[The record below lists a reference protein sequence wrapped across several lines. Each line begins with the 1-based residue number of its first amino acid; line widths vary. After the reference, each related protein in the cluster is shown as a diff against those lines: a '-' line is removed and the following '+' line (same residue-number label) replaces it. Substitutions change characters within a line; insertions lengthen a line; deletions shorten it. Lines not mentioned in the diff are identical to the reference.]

1 MVCNNVDWD
10 SLFSYQTVKIV
21 RIRDKRLGILHLSFM
36 GAIILYI
43 VIVTI
48 LLQQQYLAIQT
59 PIGSIRNSLLA
70 PANRSQYLPYC
81 QNSTNLNYN
90 GFPTKECQYWDETLV
105 MYPPSSE
112 YSLFIT
118 TRVSS
123 STQET
128 FNNCSLTEFN
138 CTYVNV
144 ANSTKDFYIA
154 DVDTFTVLVDH
165 TMAAPTL
172 GIQYNAKQ
180 LPGFMLNSKGK
191 KITLTPPNIVGVV
204 DQYDIL
210 TLDAILNAADIASL
224 DSPGFSNSSRSIRDD
239 GMLLFCFITYSNTF
253 TYSTSKYRYTYEF
266 HLIEDTK
273 FKIVEPIYLDDVN
286 HRYIF
291 NRHGVRIIF
300 IQTGQL
306 GKFDFQTSLLTFVS
320 GIGLLTV
327 ATLVVDIIA
336 VRLLPQRNK
345 YSMMKYQDSGLKR
358 KPLLGDSETI
368 EPETPNQKDESGNI
382 IIH

>member
-10 SLFSYQTVKIV
+10 SLFSYSTVKIV

-43 VIVTI
+43 LIVTI
-48 LLQQQYLAIQT
+48 LLQQQYLAIQS
-59 PIGSIRNSLLA
+59 PIGSIRNSLLP
-70 PANRSQYLPYC
+70 PANRSEFLPYC
-81 QNSTNLNYN
+81 YNSTNLNYE

-112 YSLFIT
+112 YSLFVT
-118 TRVSS
+118 TRVTSS
-123 STQET
+123 KQET
-128 FNNCSLTEFN
+128 SNGCSLSQYN

-144 ANSTKDFYIA
+144 SNTTKDFYIA
-154 DVDTFTVLVDH
+154 DVDTFTILVDH
-165 TMAAPTL
+165 TLAAPNL

-180 LPGFMLNSKGK
+180 LPGLMLNSKGK
-191 KITLTPPNIVGVV
+191 QITLDPPSIVGVV
-204 DQYDIL
+204 NQNDIL
-210 TLDAILNAADIASL
+210 TLQAILNSANIASL

-239 GMLLFCFITYSNTF
+239 GMLLFCFITYSNTY

-273 FKIVEPIYLDDVN
+273 FKIVEPIYLDDVS

-306 GKFDFQTSLLTFVS
+306 GKFDFQTTLLTFVS

-336 VRLLPQRNK
+336 VRLLPQRSK
-345 YSMMKYQDSGLKR
+345 YSLMKYQDTGLKR
-358 KPLLGDSETI
+358 APLLGNQ
-368 EPETPNQKDESGNI
+368 PETEETETKDESGHAI
-382 IIH
+382 YH